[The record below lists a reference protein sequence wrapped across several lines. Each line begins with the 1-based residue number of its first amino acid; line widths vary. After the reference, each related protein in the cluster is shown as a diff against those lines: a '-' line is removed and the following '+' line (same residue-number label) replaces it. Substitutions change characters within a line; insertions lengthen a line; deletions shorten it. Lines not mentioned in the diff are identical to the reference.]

1 MTTHGTLASFPDATE
16 MVTEHPQQFLLQPAD
31 CMIPAATEK
40 SLHRGNAEHITVKA
54 IFEGANG
61 PTTHAAEQIFLRR
74 GIVAAP
80 DMLVNGGGVTCSYFE
95 WLKNLDHV
103 APGRLTK
110 KYQVKSQARLLEL
123 MGHADKI
130 GDLEGADEVDIVYS
144 GLEEIMTSACR
155 ENWELA
161 VDRNLSFRNACF
173 VNSIEKVYRSIQET
187 GIMI

>member
-1 MTTHGTLASFPDATE
+1 MVKHGTLASFPDAKE
-16 MVTEHPQQFLLQPAD
+16 VEVSNPQSFLLKHAD

-40 SLHRGNAEHITVKA
+40 SLHMGNAELINVKA

-61 PTTHAAEQIFLRR
+61 PTTYAAEQIFIRR

-110 KYQVKSQARLLEL
+110 KYQMKS
-123 MGHADKI
+123 
-130 GDLEGADEVDIVYS
+130 
-144 GLEEIMTSACR
+144 
-155 ENWELA
+155 
-161 VDRNLSFRNACF
+161 
-173 VNSIEKVYRSIQET
+173 
-187 GIMI
+187 

>member
-1 MTTHGTLASFPDATE
+1 
-16 MVTEHPQQFLLQPAD
+16 
-31 CMIPAATEK
+31 MI
-40 SLHRGNAEHITVKA
+40 NVKA

-74 GIVAAP
+74 GIVCAP

-110 KYQVKSQARLLEL
+110 KYQIKAEARLMEL
-123 MGHADKI
+123 VGFGHKVAE
-130 GDLEGADEVDIVYS
+130 LEGADEVDIVYS
-144 GLEEIMTSACR
+144 GLEEIMTSACK

-161 VDRNLSFRNACF
+161 VERNMSFRNACF
-173 VNSIEKVYRSIQET
+173 VNSIEKVHRSLLET

>member
-1 MTTHGTLASFPDATE
+1 
-16 MVTEHPQQFLLQPAD
+16 
-31 CMIPAATEK
+31 MIPAAVEK
-40 SLHRGNAEHITVKA
+40 SLHAGNADHVQVKA

-61 PTTHAAEQIFLRR
+61 PTTYKAEQIFQAK
-74 GIVAAP
+74 GIVCAP

-110 KYQVKSQARLLEL
+110 KFQ
-123 MGHADKI
+123 DKI
-130 GDLEGADEVDIVYS
+130 SQLEGADEVDIVYS

-161 VDRNLSFRNACF
+161 VERNMSFRNACF
-173 VNSIEKVYRSIQET
+173 VNSIE
-187 GIMI
+187 